1 MSSFESLK
9 EKNKHLSF
17 YEVGDE
23 SFRTYGRKIENY
35 SFRELEVYMET
46 TEIPVE
52 GNEYVASVPHME
64 KTSVCNELANTF
76 YGGMP
81 VQIGYCNGRNS
92 SLNGLEYHKGSEI
105 NVAITDFVLLLG
117 KVQDIRNNTYESE
130 HTAAF
135 YVPKGTAIELYGT
148 TLHFA
153 PCKVEDDGFKAI
165 VILPAGTNEKL
176 EQETK
181 KTTNE
186 DELLFMKNKWL
197 IAHPDR
203 EVLIQ
208 KGAYPGI
215 IGENVRVYY

>member
-1 MSSFESLK
+1 MSNFERLK

-17 YEVGDE
+17 YEVNDE
-23 SFRTYGRKIENY
+23 SFRTYGRIIENY

-46 TEIPVE
+46 TEIPVD
-52 GNEYVASVPHME
+52 GNQYVASVPQME
-64 KTSVCNELANTF
+64 KTSVCIELANNF
-76 YGGMP
+76 YGKMP
-81 VQIGYCNGRNS
+81 VQIGYCNGSNS
-92 SLNGLEYHKGSEI
+92 TLNGLEYHKGSEV
-105 NVAITDFVLLLG
+105 NVAVTDFVLLLG
-117 KVQDIRNNTYESE
+117 KVQDIRDNTYESE
-130 HTAAF
+130 RADAF
-135 YVPKGTAIELYGT
+135 FVPKGTAIELYGT

-153 PCKVEDDGFKAI
+153 PCKVEDDGFKAV

-181 KTTNE
+181 ITTSE

-203 EVLIQ
+203 EALIQ

>member
-1 MSSFESLK
+1 MSNFERLK

-17 YEVGDE
+17 YEVNDE
-23 SFRTYGRKIENY
+23 SFRTYGRIIDNY
-35 SFRELEVYMET
+35 SFSELEAYMET
-46 TEIPVE
+46 TEIPVD
-52 GNEYVASVPHME
+52 GNQYVASVPQME
-64 KTSVCNELANTF
+64 NTSVCIELANNF
-76 YGGMP
+76 YGKMP
-81 VQIGYCNGRNS
+81 IQIGYCNGSNS
-92 SLNGLEYHKGSEI
+92 TLNGLEYHKGSEI
-105 NVAITDFVLLLG
+105 NVAVTDFVLLLG
-117 KVQDIRNNTYESE
+117 KVQDISNNTYEAGRA
-130 HTAAF
+130 AAF
-135 YVPKGTAIELYGT
+135 FVPKGTAIELYGT

-176 EQETK
+176 EIEPK
-181 KTTNE
+181 KISSE

-203 EVLIQ
+203 EALIQ